1 MEPIL
6 TYGPIDLTA
15 LELVCGMVLLLLG
28 LWFGSLL
35 RPKDDA
41 TKSEL
46 MAMRGQQAE
55 LQGRLA
61 QLSEE
66 QAQRGDLFQKSLDER
81 LATMTERVGRSI
93 TEQSETSAGHL
104 KRLDTRLEVIDRAQ
118 ANIKELA
125 SEVSGLQSILSNK
138 QSRGAFGEKQ
148 MQSLIEQF
156 LPARTYS
163 FQQTLSNRAR
173 VDALIHLPGDHLDVA
188 VDSKFPLEAW
198 QRLIASEDTVVGEA
212 DNRDTAKR
220 QFAVDCTKHIKD
232 IAAKYLLP
240 GETHEIAL
248 MFLPSE
254 AIYAEL
260 HSRFPKVIERGFTDR
275 VMIVSPTTFMATL
288 HTMNAV
294 LKDAAMREQA
304 TVILDE
310 VTKISADVR
319 RLDDRIA
326 KLQSHYDGGLEMMRQ
341 ARISTDKITRR
352 ADRIEQLELNE
363 DDPTALTDSGPQKTG
378 PLL

>member
-1 MEPIL
+1 MEPVFSIGGADITL
-6 TYGPIDLTA
+6 
-15 LELVCGMVLLLLG
+15 LELVIGGLLLVLG
-28 LWFGSLL
+28 ILIGSLW
-35 RPKDDA
+35 RSDGT
-41 TKSEL
+41 TKTEL
-46 MAMRGQQAE
+46 MAMRRQQAE

-66 QAQRGDLFQKSLDER
+66 QAQRGTLFQKSLDER
-81 LATMTERVGRSI
+81 LSAMTERVGRSI
-93 TEQSETSAGHL
+93 NEQSERSTEHL

-125 SEVSGLQSILSNK
+125 GEVSGLQSILSNK
-138 QSRGAFGEKQ
+138 QARGAFGEKQ

-163 FQQTLSNRAR
+163 FQQTLSNNAR
-173 VDALIHLPGDHLDVA
+173 VDAVIHLPGGHLDVA

-198 QRLIASEDTVVGEA
+198 QRFSQTEDTIESDLA
-212 DNRDTAKR
+212 RR
-220 QFAVDCTKHIKD
+220 QFANDCTKHIRA
-232 IAAKYLLP
+232 IADKYLLP

-260 HSRFPKVIERGFTDR
+260 HAHFPKVVERGFTER

-310 VTKISADVR
+310 VGKISGDVR

-352 ADRIEQLELNE
+352 ADKIEQLDLDEEGNPLTI
-363 DDPTALTDSGPQKTG
+363 DPPSESGS
-378 PLL
+378 LL

>member
-1 MEPIL
+1 MEPVLIFGATQL
-6 TYGPIDLTA
+6 TV
-15 LELVCGMVLLLLG
+15 LEIVLGVALLLLG
-28 LWFGSLL
+28 LWIGSWL
-35 RPKDDA
+35 RPKDTA

-61 QLSEE
+61 QLSDE
-66 QAQRGDLFQKSLDER
+66 QAQRGNLFQKSLDER
-81 LATMTERVGRSI
+81 LAAMTDRVGRSI
-93 TEQSETSAGHL
+93 SEQTEKSAIHL
-104 KRLDTRLEVIDRAQ
+104 KQLDTRLEVIDRAQ

-125 SEVSGLQSILSNK
+125 GEVSGLQSILSNK

-198 QRLIASEDTVVGEA
+198 QRLVASDDMIDSDA
-212 DNRDTAKR
+212 ARR

-232 IAAKYLLP
+232 IAAKYLIP

-310 VTKISADVR
+310 VSKISADVR
-319 RLDDRIA
+319 RLDERIG

-352 ADRIEQLELNE
+352 ADRIEQLELDE
-363 DDPTALTDSGPQKTG
+363 DDEAPPKVEAIKPTG
-378 PLL
+378 PRL

>member
-1 MEPIL
+1 MEPVFSVA
-6 TYGPIDLTA
+6 GADVTA
-15 LELVCGMVLLLLG
+15 LELVAGAALLLVG
-28 LWFGSLL
+28 LLLGSLL
-35 RPKDDA
+35 RRGDGPMR
-41 TKSEL
+41 SEL

-66 QAQRGDLFQKSLDER
+66 QADRGERFQKSLDDR
-81 LATMTERVGRSI
+81 LDSLSDRVGRNLV
-93 TEQSETSAGHL
+93 EQGERSAQHL
-104 KRLDTRLEVIDRAQ
+104 KALHTRLEVIDRAQ
-118 ANIKELA
+118 TNIEALA
-125 SEVSGLQSILSNK
+125 GEVSGLQSILGNK
-138 QSRGAFGEKQ
+138 QARGAFGEKQ
-148 MQSLIEQF
+148 MQALIEQF

-163 FQQTLSNRAR
+163 FQHTLSNAAR
-173 VDALIHLPGDHLDVA
+173 VDALIHLPGEHLDVA

-198 QRLIASEDTVVGEA
+198 RRFAESEETMSSDLA
-212 DNRDTAKR
+212 RR
-220 QFAVDCTKHIKD
+220 QFAADCTKHIRD
-232 IAAKYLLP
+232 IASKYLLP

-260 HSRFPKVIERGFTDR
+260 HGRFPTVVERGFTER

-294 LKDAAMREQA
+294 LRDAAMREQA

-310 VTKISADVR
+310 VGKIAGDVR
-319 RLDDRIA
+319 RLDERIA

-341 ARISTDKITRR
+341 ARISTEKIVRR
-352 ADRIEQLELNE
+352 SDRIEQLDLDE
-363 DDPTALTDSGPQKTG
+363 DEAETLPPQPANQG
-378 PLL
+378 GSLL

>member
-6 TYGPIDLTA
+6 TYGQVELTV
-15 LELVCGMVLLLLG
+15 LELVCGAVLLLLG
-28 LWFGSLL
+28 LWVGSLL
-35 RPKDDA
+35 RPKDNS
-41 TKSEL
+41 TQSEL

-61 QLSEE
+61 QLSDE

-81 LATMTERVGRSI
+81 LAAMTERVGRSI
-93 TEQSETSAGHL
+93 SEQTETSAGHL

-125 SEVSGLQSILSNK
+125 GEVSGLQAILSNK

-198 QRLIASEDTVVGEA
+198 QRLVASDEMINNES
-212 DNRDTAKR
+212 AKR
-220 QFAVDCTKHIKD
+220 KFATDCTKHIKD

-352 ADRIEQLELNE
+352 ADRIDQLDLDE
-363 DDPTALTDSGPQKTG
+363 DETPVSVQPPKAAG

>member
-6 TYGPIDLTA
+6 TFGAIALT
-15 LELVCGMVLLLLG
+15 LIEIVCGVALLLLG
-28 LWFGSLL
+28 LWMGSVL
-35 RPKDDA
+35 RPKDNS

-81 LATMTERVGRSI
+81 LAAMTDRVGRSI
-93 TEQSETSAGHL
+93 SEQTEKSAGHL
-104 KRLDTRLEVIDRAQ
+104 KQLDTRLEVIDRAQ

-125 SEVSGLQSILSNK
+125 GEVSGLQSILSNK

-198 QRLIASEDTVVGEA
+198 QRLVASDEMI
-212 DNRDTAKR
+212 NSDTARR
-220 QFAVDCTKHIKD
+220 QFAIDCTKHIKD
-232 IAAKYLLP
+232 IAAKYLIP

-260 HSRFPKVIERGFTDR
+260 HSKFPKVIERGFTDR
-275 VMIVSPTTFMATL
+275 IMIVSPTTFMATL

-319 RLDDRIA
+319 RLDERIG

-352 ADRIEQLELNE
+352 ADRIEQLDLDE
-363 DDPTALTDSGPQKTG
+363 DERADPKVEATKTAG

>member
-1 MEPIL
+1 MEPIF
-6 TYGPIDLTA
+6 TYGDIALTIVEIIGGVA
-15 LELVCGMVLLLLG
+15 LLLLG
-28 LWFGSLL
+28 LWLGSLL
-35 RPKDDA
+35 RRDDS
-41 TKSEL
+41 TKAEL

-66 QAQRGDLFQKSLDER
+66 QAKRGDLFQKRLDER
-81 LATMTERVGRSI
+81 LSTMTERVGRSI
-93 TEQSETSAGHL
+93 TEQSEKSAEHL

-125 SEVSGLQSILSNK
+125 GEVSGLQSILSNK
-138 QSRGAFGEKQ
+138 QARGAFGEKQ

-156 LPARTYS
+156 LPARTYT
-163 FQQTLSNRAR
+163 FQQTLSNNAR

-198 QRLIASEDTVVGEA
+198 QRLMAAEDNA
-212 DNRDTAKR
+212 DMTLARR
-220 QFAVDCTKHIKD
+220 QFADDCNRHIKA
-232 IAAKYLLP
+232 ISGKYLLP

-260 HSRFPKVIERGFTDR
+260 HARFPKVVERGFTER

-294 LKDAAMREQA
+294 LRDAAMREQA

-310 VTKISADVR
+310 VGKISADVQ
-319 RLDDRIA
+319 RLDTRIA

-352 ADRIEQLELNE
+352 ADRIDALDL
-363 DDPTALTDSGPQKTG
+363 DDDGT
-378 PLL
+378 PLAVDPPIAAGDPL

>member
-6 TYGPIDLTA
+6 TFGAIELT
-15 LELVCGMVLLLLG
+15 LVEIVCGVALLLLG
-28 LWFGSLL
+28 LWIGSVL
-35 RPKDDA
+35 RPKDNT

-81 LATMTERVGRSI
+81 LAAMTDRVGRSI
-93 TEQSETSAGHL
+93 SEQTEKSAGHL
-104 KRLDTRLEVIDRAQ
+104 KQLDTRLEVIDRAQ

-125 SEVSGLQSILSNK
+125 GEVSGLQSILSNK

-163 FQQTLSNRAR
+163 FQQTLSNHAR

-198 QRLIASEDTVVGEA
+198 QRLVASDEMINSDA
-212 DNRDTAKR
+212 ARR
-220 QFAVDCTKHIKD
+220 QFAIDCTKHIKD

-260 HSRFPKVIERGFTDR
+260 HSKFPKVIERGFTDR

-319 RLDDRIA
+319 RLDERIG

-352 ADRIEQLELNE
+352 ADRIKQLDLDEE
-363 DDPTALTDSGPQKTG
+363 VADPKVEAIKPAG

>member
-1 MEPIL
+1 MEPIV
-6 TYGPIDLTA
+6 TYGQIELTA
-15 LELVCGMVLLLLG
+15 LELVCGAVLLLLG

-35 RPKDDA
+35 RPKDNS

-61 QLSEE
+61 QLSDE

-93 TEQSETSAGHL
+93 SEQTETSAGHL

-125 SEVSGLQSILSNK
+125 GEVSGLQSILSNK

-173 VDALIHLPGDHLDVA
+173 VDALIHLPGDHLNVA

-198 QRLIASEDTVVGEA
+198 QRLVASDDTISNDA
-212 DNRDTAKR
+212 ARR
-220 QFAVDCTKHIKD
+220 QFAIDCTKHIKD

-260 HSRFPKVIERGFTDR
+260 HSRFPKVIERGFTER

-319 RLDDRIA
+319 RLDERIA

-352 ADRIEQLELNE
+352 ADRIEQLDLDE
-363 DDPTALTDSGPQKTG
+363 DDAPSPTVETIRPAG

>member
-1 MEPIL
+1 MEPIV
-6 TYGPIDLTA
+6 TYGQIELTA
-15 LELVCGMVLLLLG
+15 LELVCGAVLLLLG

-35 RPKDDA
+35 RPKDNS

-61 QLSEE
+61 QLSDE

-93 TEQSETSAGHL
+93 SEQTETSAGHL
-104 KRLDTRLEVIDRAQ
+104 KRLDIRLEVIDRAQ

-125 SEVSGLQSILSNK
+125 GEVSGLQSILSNK

-173 VDALIHLPGDHLDVA
+173 VDALIHLPGDHLNVA

-198 QRLIASEDTVVGEA
+198 QRLVASDDTIRNDA
-212 DNRDTAKR
+212 ARR
-220 QFAVDCTKHIKD
+220 QFAIDCTKHIKD

-260 HSRFPKVIERGFTDR
+260 HSRFPNVIERGFTER

-319 RLDDRIA
+319 RLDERIA

-352 ADRIEQLELNE
+352 ADRIEQLDLDE
-363 DDPTALTDSGPQKTG
+363 DDAPSPTVETIRPAG

>member
-1 MEPIL
+1 MEPVL
-6 TYGPIDLTA
+6 TYDAIELTL
-15 LELVCGMVLLLLG
+15 LELVIAAALLLLG
-28 LWFGSLL
+28 LWLGSLL
-35 RPKDDA
+35 RPKNDA

-61 QLSEE
+61 QLSDE

-81 LATMTERVGRSI
+81 LAAMTERVGQSLSD
-93 TEQSETSAGHL
+93 QSEKSSAHL
-104 KRLDTRLEVIDRAQ
+104 KKLDTRLEVIDRAQ

-125 SEVSGLQSILSNK
+125 GEVSGLQSILSNK

-198 QRLIASEDTVVGEA
+198 QRLMENEETMSSDIA
-212 DNRDTAKR
+212 RR
-220 QFAVDCTKHIKD
+220 QFASDCTKHIKD

-310 VTKISADVR
+310 VTKMSADVR
-319 RLDDRIA
+319 RLDERIA
-326 KLQSHYDGGLEMMRQ
+326 KLQSHYDGGLDMMRQ

-352 ADRIEQLELNE
+352 ADRIEQLDLE
-363 DDPTALTDSGPQKTG
+363 DDAPSLPDPTPTHNG

>member
-1 MEPIL
+1 MEPVIVAGDIAL
-6 TYGPIDLTA
+6 TVV
-15 LELVCGMVLLLLG
+15 ELVGAVALLLLG
-28 LWFGSLL
+28 LWLGSFL
-35 RPKDDA
+35 RRNDGQTHA
-41 TKSEL
+41 EL

-61 QLSEE
+61 QLSDE
-66 QAQRGDLFQKSLDER
+66 QAQRGDLFQKRLDDR
-81 LATMTERVGRSI
+81 LAAMSERVGQSI
-93 TEQSETSAGHL
+93 TEQTEKSAEQL

-125 SEVSGLQSILSNK
+125 GEVSGLQSILSNK
-138 QSRGAFGEKQ
+138 QARGAFGEKQ

-156 LPARTYS
+156 LPPRTYS
-163 FQQTLSNRAR
+163 FQQTLSNAAR

-198 QRLIASEDTVVGEA
+198 QRLMQSEEGEDVIKARRLFA
-212 DNRDTAKR
+212 DDCKR
-220 QFAVDCTKHIKD
+220 HIRD
-232 IAAKYLLP
+232 IADKYLLP

-260 HSRFPKVIERGFTDR
+260 HARFPKVVERGFTDR

-294 LKDAAMREQA
+294 LRDAAMREQA

-310 VTKISADVR
+310 VGKIATDVQ
-319 RLDDRIA
+319 RLDARIA

-341 ARISTDKITRR
+341 ARISTEKITRR
-352 ADRIEQLELNE
+352 ADRIEALDL
-363 DDPTALTDSGPQKTG
+363 DDDIETLPVDPPQQAG
-378 PLL
+378 LSS